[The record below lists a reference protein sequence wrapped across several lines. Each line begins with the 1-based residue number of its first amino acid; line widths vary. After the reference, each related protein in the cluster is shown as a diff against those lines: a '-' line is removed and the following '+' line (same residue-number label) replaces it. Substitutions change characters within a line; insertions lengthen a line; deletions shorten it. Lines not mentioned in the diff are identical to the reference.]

1 MNATRDCSAPSLFYR
16 RSVVIASLRLPH
28 KSFLPGSQIRP
39 CPLSLHLSRRWYAPT
54 GTKRQGSQHVRTPLS
69 QRCMLEQSSNI
80 FGNATWQWEVHIK
93 NGSFHQ
99 KSSINRGFPAKPC
112 LISGGYSSDLF
123 GFKHSHLLCTP

>member
-1 MNATRDCSAPSLFYR
+1 
-16 RSVVIASLRLPH
+16 VIASLRLPP

-69 QRCMLEQSSNI
+69 QRCMLEQTSNI

-93 NGSFHQ
+93 N
-99 KSSINRGFPAKPC
+99 
-112 LISGGYSSDLF
+112 
-123 GFKHSHLLCTP
+123 HL